1 MRKQRVTA
9 FDMGYGLAGQLHV
22 FQIPAG
28 LRVRRATNLPLTK
41 EGNWTYWLNQIPPAY
56 KKDKN
61 FLSLY
66 RGCGVH
72 LEEHET
78 RMN

>member
-41 EGNWTYWLNQIPPAY
+41 EGNWTYWLDQVPPAY

-66 RGCGVH
+66 RGYGVH

-78 RMN
+78 RMK

>member
-1 MRKQRVTA
+1 MSKQRVTA
-9 FDMGYGLAGQLHV
+9 FDLGYGLAGQLHV

-28 LRVRRATNLPLTK
+28 MRVRRATNLPK
-41 EGNWTYWLNQIPPAY
+41 REGKWTYWLNQIPPAY
-56 KKDKN
+56 KKDSN

-66 RGCGVH
+66 RGYGVH

-78 RMN
+78 RMM